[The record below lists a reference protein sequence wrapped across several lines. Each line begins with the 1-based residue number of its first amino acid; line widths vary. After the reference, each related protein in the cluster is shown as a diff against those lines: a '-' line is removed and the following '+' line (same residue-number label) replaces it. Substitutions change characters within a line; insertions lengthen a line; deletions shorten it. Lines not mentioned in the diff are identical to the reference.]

1 MDAPAGHFLS
11 RDFADGVQDTLM
23 ELGAGLREVPA
34 RLYVL
39 SPAPIATTSHQAST
53 GVVCTGSK
61 GQKVLFNTLNIVA
74 SLFFN
79 FICYWVGKQK
89 TSNLLEDSATGGAA
103 AFSSYQVHPHV
114 AAIGVL

>member
-1 MDAPAGHFLS
+1 MGHFLS
-11 RDFADGVQDTLM
+11 RDSADGVQDTPM
-23 ELGAGLREVPA
+23 GLGAGLSEVPG
-34 RLYVL
+34 RLYLL
-39 SPAPIATTSHQAST
+39 SPVQIATTSHQAST
-53 GVVCTGSK
+53 GVVCAGSQ
-61 GQKVLFNTLNIVA
+61 GQKVRCSTRNAFL

>member
-1 MDAPAGHFLS
+1 
-11 RDFADGVQDTLM
+11 M

-61 GQKVLFNTLNIVA
+61 GQKVLFIALDFA
-74 SLFFN
+74 FHFLN
-79 FICYWVGKQK
+79 FICHWVGKQK